1 MARNYARSADAVAF
15 SRVKLGRSTAVGQ
28 ACVSALAHDSQE
40 VVQQAYYNG
49 TKESEKPAVR
59 HLLNDTGL
67 YTQKLTASADRLDV
81 LHFNPLTVNAIHGA
95 GGIYVIGLKSNQPH
109 LYRHCICTGLV
120 SETAYERSDAAN
132 GGMRGRP
139 CDRIDQRSYRCFTLA
154 GSIFAPRWNNA
165 GLNTLIRVKRSRQN
179 LAGSLLSEEVSYFL
193 SNGQP
198 TTQAQADELF
208 DAIRFHWR
216 IEVMHHVR
224 DVTLAED
231 AFRSGSQTVH
241 RLMSSLRTLTVN
253 LLRRAKVKNIA
264 AQING
269 FIDSFDTL
277 IQFMTQQLVL

>member
-1 MARNYARSADAVAF
+1 M
-15 SRVKLGRSTAVGQ
+15 
-28 ACVSALAHDSQE
+28 
-40 VVQQAYYNG
+40 
-49 TKESEKPAVR
+49 
-59 HLLNDTGL
+59 
-67 YTQKLTASADRLDV
+67 
-81 LHFNPLTVNAIHGA
+81 
-95 GGIYVIGLKSNQPH
+95 
-109 LYRHCICTGLV
+109 
-120 SETAYERSDAAN
+120 
-132 GGMRGRP
+132 
-139 CDRIDQRSYRCFTLA
+139 
-154 GSIFAPRWNNA
+154 
-165 GLNTLIRVKRSRQN
+165 IRVKRSRQN

-231 AFRSGSQTVH
+231 AFRSGSQAVH

-264 AQING
+264 AQIDG

>member
-1 MARNYARSADAVAF
+1 M
-15 SRVKLGRSTAVGQ
+15 
-28 ACVSALAHDSQE
+28 
-40 VVQQAYYNG
+40 
-49 TKESEKPAVR
+49 
-59 HLLNDTGL
+59 
-67 YTQKLTASADRLDV
+67 
-81 LHFNPLTVNAIHGA
+81 
-95 GGIYVIGLKSNQPH
+95 
-109 LYRHCICTGLV
+109 
-120 SETAYERSDAAN
+120 
-132 GGMRGRP
+132 
-139 CDRIDQRSYRCFTLA
+139 
-154 GSIFAPRWNNA
+154 
-165 GLNTLIRVKRSRQN
+165 IRVKRSRQN

-198 TTQAQADELF
+198 TTQADELF

-231 AFRSGSQTVH
+231 AFRSGSQAVH

-264 AQING
+264 ARIDG